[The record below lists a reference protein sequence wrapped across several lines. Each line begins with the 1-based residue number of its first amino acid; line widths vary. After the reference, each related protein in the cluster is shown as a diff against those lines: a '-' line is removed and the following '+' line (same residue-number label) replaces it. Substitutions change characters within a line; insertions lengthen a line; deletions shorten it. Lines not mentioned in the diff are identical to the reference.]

1 VTTAFGAA
9 LHVTN
14 GDSAGD
20 VIERSRFEGR
30 VLSWQDVPHEGP
42 LLPGTR
48 RDFLHARAAFL
59 AEEGWRDAATIRR
72 ALEGRD
78 RKLLEALRE
87 GREVVLWFEH
97 DLLDQLQLIE
107 ILSLAGEPDC
117 NLTGL
122 QLLNTDAVEGRLE
135 FHGLG
140 ELEPDE
146 LEPLWPLRRPVTPEL
161 VETLVEGPLTPPELF
176 VQSARREVAPF
187 LGDSWF
193 WQRLARLARGQRPLV
208 STAGGAPIPEPPPR
222 GDTPAFVQTRFQL
235 TDHGRAVLDG
245 ELDWV
250 EAVGLDRWVGGTRLR
265 PENDWRWSS
274 RERELRAPSVESG

>member
-1 VTTAFGAA
+1 
-9 LHVTN
+9 
-14 GDSAGD
+14 

-59 AEEGWRDAATIRR
+59 AEEGWQDAATIRR

-107 ILSLAGEPDC
+107 ILSLAGEPDV

-122 QLLNTDAVEGRLE
+122 NSG
-135 FHGLG
+135 
-140 ELEPDE
+140 
-146 LEPLWPLRRPVTPEL
+146 TP
-161 VETLVEGPLTPPELF
+161 TRSRASRSF
-176 VQSARREVAPF
+176 
-187 LGDSWF
+187 
-193 WQRLARLARGQRPLV
+193 
-208 STAGGAPIPEPPPR
+208 TAWGSSNR
-222 GDTPAFVQTRFQL
+222 TS
-235 TDHGRAVLDG
+235 
-245 ELDWV
+245 
-250 EAVGLDRWVGGTRLR
+250 
-265 PENDWRWSS
+265 SS
-274 RERELRAPSVESG
+274 RSGPCVDR